1 MNITLTLGLAVVAD
15 VNSVNQGSHWSWKVL
30 KFDFSFSGPDKSW
43 NWTWVRAIRRC
54 YLISSLPTPVAMA
67 TNFETK
73 LTITRHPWKIIAS
86 CSHLPPIFRPRL
98 SDGVIWISPLTTPV
112 AMATNFGTKIDSA
125 QWKIIARCFY
135 LHPYFRGWVSFR
147 LISFRLTL
155 TLTLTIT
162 LTVVSVTKWD

>member
-67 TNFETK
+67 TNFGTK
-73 LTITRHPWKIIAS
+73 LTITRRPWKMIAS
-86 CSHLPPIFRPRL
+86 CFHLPPVFGPAP

-112 AMATNFGTKIDSA
+112 VMATNFGTKNDYNSA
-125 QWKIIARCFY
+125 LVKNNCTLFSPTHLFSGPGYAM
-135 LHPYFRGWVSFR
+135 VS
-147 LISFRLTL
+147 
-155 TLTLTIT
+155 
-162 LTVVSVTKWD
+162 